1 VERGLVSEALAA
13 GLTRAELVEF
23 LFLPG
28 FSTARSV
35 TEISGRGVGLDVVKD
50 SVEALGGSVRV
61 SSERGRGTTFH
72 LHLPVTRSV
81 VRAVVA
87 DVDGDAYAF
96 PLLRIERIARVPVGQ
111 VKTLENREFALID
124 GQPIALVSARNL
136 FEAEGGSGH
145 EELEVIVISDRSR
158 RYGVVVDALRG
169 EHDLFV
175 RPLDLR
181 LGKVQDIAA
190 AAILLDG
197 TPALIVDVDDLL
209 RSVERRVQTGGVRA
223 AAAAAAKP
231 VPAVRKRVLVVDD
244 SIMVREAERQL
255 LENRGYLVDVA
266 VDGVDGWNSV
276 RSVRYDLVITD
287 VDMPRMNGIDL
298 VRSIKQDAGLAATP
312 VVIVSYKDREE
323 DRMRGLEAG
332 ANYYLSKGS
341 FDDDK
346 LVDAVEDLI
355 GGAAA

>member
-1 VERGLVSEALAA
+1 
-13 GLTRAELVEF
+13 
-23 LFLPG
+23 
-28 FSTARSV
+28 
-35 TEISGRGVGLDVVKD
+35 
-50 SVEALGGSVRV
+50 
-61 SSERGRGTTFH
+61 
-72 LHLPVTRSV
+72 
-81 VRAVVA
+81 
-87 DVDGDAYAF
+87 
-96 PLLRIERIARVPVGQ
+96 
-111 VKTLENREFALID
+111 
-124 GQPIALVSARNL
+124 
-136 FEAEGGSGH
+136 
-145 EELEVIVISDRSR
+145 
-158 RYGVVVDALRG
+158 
-169 EHDLFV
+169 
-175 RPLDLR
+175 
-181 LGKVQDIAA
+181 VQDIAA

-197 TPALIVDVDDLL
+197 TPALIIDVDDVL
-209 RSVERRVQTGGVRA
+209 RSVERRAQSGGVRSA
-223 AAAAAAKP
+223 AATASKP
-231 VPAVRKRVLVVDD
+231 PPVVRKRVLVVDD

-266 VDGVDGWNSV
+266 VDGIDGWNSV
-276 RSVRYDLVITD
+276 RSVHYDLVITD